1 MLRCLFWWLPRSKQ
15 SPYRSTDT
23 TARQTDYRY
32 NRRMKKTSGSSKAKL
47 PARVLVIDVGG
58 SHVKFR
64 IGARG
69 KVNRFNS
76 GPDMTAQQMAAG
88 VTKAVSQ
95 SSYDAVSIG
104 YPGLVFH
111 NRIAADPH
119 NLGPGWVGFDFD
131 HAFGKPVRLINDAAM
146 QAMGSYEGGR
156 MLFMGL
162 GTGLGATLIV
172 DGVIE
177 PMELG
182 HMPYRNGRTYEDY
195 VGERGRL
202 RLGTKKWRKVV
213 REVIDQLSRVLQVDY
228 AIVGGG
234 NAKRLKKLGENE
246 RLGDN
251 NNAFAGGLRMWESSG
266 HPLRMARKRVE

>member
-1 MLRCLFWWLPRSKQ
+1 MQ
-15 SPYRSTDT
+15 SPYRPTDM

-32 NRRMKKTSGSSKAKL
+32 NRSMKTSQVSKAKL
-47 PARVLVIDVGG
+47 PRRVLVIDVGG

-64 IGARG
+64 IGAQG
-69 KVNRFNS
+69 KVNRFDS
-76 GPDMTAQQMAAG
+76 GPDMTAEQMAAG
-88 VTKAVSQ
+88 VTKAVAQ

-111 NRIAADPH
+111 NRITADPH
-119 NLGPGWVGFDFD
+119 NLGPGWVRFDFEKV
-131 HAFGKPVRLINDAAM
+131 FGKPVRVINDAAM
-146 QAMGSYEGGR
+146 QAMGSYKGGR
-156 MLFMGL
+156 MLFLGL

-202 RLGTKKWRKVV
+202 RLGTKRWRKVV
-213 REVIDQLSRVLQVDY
+213 REVIDQLSKVLEVDY
-228 AIVGGG
+228 AVVGGG
-234 NAKRLKKLGENE
+234 NSKRLKNLSENE

-251 NNAFAGGLRMWESSG
+251 NNAFGGGLRLWESTG
-266 HPLRMARKRVE
+266 HPLRMAPKRV

>member
-1 MLRCLFWWLPRSKQ
+1 
-15 SPYRSTDT
+15 
-23 TARQTDYRY
+23 
-32 NRRMKKTSGSSKAKL
+32 MKKTPASSKVSR
-47 PARVLVIDVGG
+47 PRRVLVIDVGG

-69 KVNRFNS
+69 KVSRFDS
-76 GPDMTAQQMAAG
+76 GPHMTAEQMAAG
-88 VTKAVSQ
+88 VTKDVSQ
-95 SSYDAVSIG
+95 SSYDAVAIG

-111 NRIAADPH
+111 NRITADPH
-119 NLGPGWVGFDFD
+119 NLGPGWVRFDFEKL
-131 HAFGKPVRLINDAAM
+131 FGKPVRVINDAAM
-146 QAMGSYEGGR
+146 QAMGSYEGSR
-156 MLFMGL
+156 MLFLGL

-213 REVIDQLSRVLQVDY
+213 REVVDQLTEVLEVDY
-228 AIVGGG
+228 VIVGGG
-234 NAKRLKKLGENE
+234 NAKRLKKLGDNE

-251 NNAFAGGLRMWESSG
+251 DNAFAGGLRLWDCAG
-266 HPLRMARKRVE
+266 HPLRIAAEHRA

>member
-1 MLRCLFWWLPRSKQ
+1 MVFLIG
-15 SPYRSTDT
+15 
-23 TARQTDYRY
+23 Y
-32 NRRMKKTSGSSKAKL
+32 NRCMKTPKSSKAPL
-47 PARVLVIDVGG
+47 PRRILVVDVGG

-64 IGARG
+64 IGPRG
-69 KVNRFNS
+69 VISRLDS
-76 GPDMTAQQMAAG
+76 GPKMTAEQMADG
-88 VTKAVSQ
+88 VTQLVPKSQ
-95 SSYDAVSIG
+95 YDAVSIG

-111 NRIAADPH
+111 NHITADPH
-119 NLGPGWVGFDFD
+119 NLGSGWVGFDFAK
-131 HAFGKPVRLINDAAM
+131 AFGKPVRLINDAAM

-156 MLFMGL
+156 MLFLGL
-162 GTGLGATLIV
+162 GTGLGGTLIV

-213 REVIDQLSRVLQVDY
+213 RDVVDQLSKVLEVDY
-228 AIVGGG
+228 VIVGGG
-234 NAKRLKKLGENE
+234 NAKRLKSLSENE

-251 NNAFAGGLRMWESSG
+251 DNAFVGGSRLWESSG
-266 HPLRMARKRVE
+266 HPLRIDVKRPRAAAK